1 MCRHLLARCHSFKSE
16 FRQAIEME
24 KEVLKTYM
32 TLFGE
37 EHDKT
42 KGTFQKF
49 YIDHKLGLE
58 SNEFLKFLTQQAV
71 SMAKTMSAM
80 ANKSNVKGHLPLP
93 MQPPVSSFT
102 DQGLKVSNSKFW
114 FSSKMN

>member
-42 KGTFQKF
+42 KGTFQ
-49 YIDHKLGLE
+49 ILA
-58 SNEFLKFLTQQAV
+58 FL
-71 SMAKTMSAM
+71 
-80 ANKSNVKGHLPLP
+80 
-93 MQPPVSSFT
+93 
-102 DQGLKVSNSKFW
+102 
-114 FSSKMN
+114 

>member
-42 KGTFQKF
+42 KGIFK
-49 YIDHKLGLE
+49 IR
-58 SNEFLKFLTQQAV
+58 
-71 SMAKTMSAM
+71 
-80 ANKSNVKGHLPLP
+80 KSIL
-93 MQPPVSSFT
+93 
-102 DQGLKVSNSKFW
+102 
-114 FSSKMN
+114 